1 MALESTF
8 EYPDDLNASNPA
20 NGDDIDEGAAHL
32 RGIKNVVRNFAED
45 FDGDPLDKSILSA
58 LFPSGV
64 IIILNGA
71 AGNPGNQLGGTWA
84 CFGQLKTLA
93 SVDEDDSP
101 GVPTSGSPDSFLYLW
116 YRTA

>member
-1 MALESTF
+1 MGLESTF
-8 EYPDDLNASNPA
+8 EYPDDLNAANPA
-20 NGDDIDEGAAHL
+20 DGDDISKGADHL
-32 RGIKNVVRNFAED
+32 RGIKTVIRNFASD
-45 FDGDPLDKSILSA
+45 FDGSPLGASILGSI
-58 LFPSGV
+58 FPPGV

-71 AGNPGNQLGGTWA
+71 AGNPGNQLGGTWT